1 MTTFWSKAVT
11 ELQQTLLRQNS
22 LCSYLE
28 PLLQWCMPGFQA
40 DKYQAS
46 VLAAWHEA
54 GCWRIRL
61 QLGSRY
67 PAFRPG
73 QHLQLYLQRDGRW
86 QQRTFSICSDL
97 ALFLQHRQLEL
108 AIRLQSGGQFTA
120 QLPELATAGALVHVS
135 APQGDFVLE
144 QGQPSCLLAAGSGVT
159 PLFSML
165 SSVRRLTRPM
175 MFIYSYRGEAQQLF
189 ASEWQALQQRFPL
202 LRLVLWDS
210 QKSGRLTPA
219 LLLERLTPDL
229 RGRFYLCGPVAF
241 ATTFREQLLTAG
253 VTSAQISAE
262 FYGMTTSPASGPQ
275 PVLWQ
280 QGHRR
285 YRLEGQG
292 NLLQRAEQSGLQP
305 KFGCRRGICMQCLCQ
320 KKSGRVRN
328 LLTGEI
334 SDAGPG
340 HIQLCISEAVS
351 PLELVTTAGDLR

>member
-11 ELQQTLLRQNS
+11 ELQQTLLRQHS
-22 LCSYLE
+22 LFSYLE
-28 PLLQWCMPGFQA
+28 PLLQWCMPGFQS
-40 DKYQAS
+40 DKYQAR
-46 VLAAWHEA
+46 VLAAWSEA
-54 GCWRIRL
+54 GCWRLRL
-61 QLGSRY
+61 QLGRGY

-73 QHLQLYLQRDGRW
+73 QHLQLFLQQQGRW

-120 QLPELATAGALVHVS
+120 LLPELATAGALVHVS

-175 MFIYSYRGEAQQLF
+175 LFIYSYRGEAQQLF
-189 ASEWQALQQRFPL
+189 ASEWRSLQQRFPL
-202 LRLVLWDS
+202 LQLMLWDT
-210 QKSGRLTPA
+210 QQLGRLTPA
-219 LLLERLTPDL
+219 VLLEKLAPDL

-241 ATTFREQLLTAG
+241 ATAFREQLLTAG
-253 VTSAQISAE
+253 VASAQIRQE
-262 FYGMTTSPASGPQ
+262 CYGTTTASSQGPQ

-280 QGHRR
+280 QGHQQ
-285 YRLEGQG
+285 YWLKGQG

-305 KFGCRRGICMQCLCQ
+305 QFGCRRGICMQCLCQ
-320 KKSGRVRN
+320 KKSGQVRN

-334 SDAGPG
+334 SDAGTG

-351 PLELVTTAGDLR
+351 AVELVAAPGEPQ